1 MVYYT
6 DWPTFA
12 SAVKQLYAERPNDTR
27 YCIKYRH
34 KAGSLVLKVTDDRQC
49 LKYRTQMQP
58 DVKKVEHLSK
68 DFIALMS
75 APAVDG
81 AGVRSSQ

>member
-12 SAVKQLYAERPNDTR
+12 SAAKQLYAERPNDTR

-34 KAGSLVLKVTDDRQC
+34 KAGSLVLKVTDDRQVQLTIPNQSRHGC
-49 LKYRTQMQP
+49 
-58 DVKKVEHLSK
+58 
-68 DFIALMS
+68 
-75 APAVDG
+75 
-81 AGVRSSQ
+81 